1 MRGLFVLMG
10 VLALSGCAKEESR
23 PPAPDVLL
31 VTLDTLRSDWIHAYG
46 FEQATSP
53 SIDALASRGVLF
65 ENAIAAASLTAP

>member
-23 PPAPDVLL
+23 QPAPDVLL

-46 FEQATSP
+46 FEQYFQSP
-53 SIDALASRGVLF
+53 DSNVSYFDVHSIWPRGTNSITF
-65 ENAIAAASLTAP
+65 